1 MRTASVAICLLAS
14 IAAAFADTPCSCDP
28 AKPETM
34 KERQCS
40 LCTEAE
46 KQPSGEEIFFLKD
59 INPRKPN
66 RWLVLPRVHRD
77 GLHSLADF
85 PPDLRTRYLTA
96 AIEKAKSLWGDEWAI
111 AYNGDRVRT
120 QCHTH
125 IHVGKLLPGVE
136 AGEFTVAASI
146 AEIRVPP
153 EGSGF
158 WVHPVEGKMHVHTGE
173 QIAETVLL
181 R

>member
-1 MRTASVAICLLAS
+1 MRFFLLGMCLLTPLWLR
-14 IAAAFADTPCSCDP
+14 ADTPCSCDP
-28 AKPETM
+28 AKAETM

-46 KQPSGEEIFFLKD
+46 KQPPGAEFFFLKD

-66 RWLVLPRVHRD
+66 RLLILPRAHTD
-77 GLHSLADF
+77 GLHSFASLPA
-85 PPDLRTRYLTA
+85 DLRTRYLTA
-96 AIEKAKSLWGDEWAI
+96 AMEKGKSLWGDDWAI

-125 IHVGKLLPGVE
+125 MHIGKLLPGVE
-136 AGEFTVAASI
+136 AGDFAVINSLDEV
-146 AEIRVPP
+146 RVPD
-153 EGSGF
+153 GSGF
-158 WVHPVEGKMHVHTGE
+158 WIHPVDGKFHVHTGE

>member
-1 MRTASVAICLLAS
+1 MRFSLLGLCVCTTLALR
-14 IAAAFADTPCSCDP
+14 ADTPCPCDP

-40 LCTEAE
+40 LCVEAE
-46 KQPSGEEIFFLKD
+46 KQPAGTEFFFLRD

-66 RWLVLPRVHRD
+66 RLLILPRVHTD
-77 GLHSLADF
+77 GIHPFAALPA
-85 PPDLRTRYLTA
+85 DLRTRYLTA
-96 AIEKAKSLWGDEWAI
+96 AMEKAKSLWGDDWAI

-125 IHVGKLLPGVE
+125 IHIGKLLPGVE
-136 AGEFTVAASI
+136 AGDFTVISSLS
-146 AEIRVPP
+146 EFRVP

-158 WVHPVEGKMHVHTGE
+158 WIHPVDGKLHVHTGE